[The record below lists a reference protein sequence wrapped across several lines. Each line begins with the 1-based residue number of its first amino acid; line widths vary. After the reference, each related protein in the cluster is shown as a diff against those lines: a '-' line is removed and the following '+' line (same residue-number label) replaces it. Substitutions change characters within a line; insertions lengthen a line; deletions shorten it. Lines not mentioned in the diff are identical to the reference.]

1 MATTD
6 DRYVST
12 LQHHRL
18 CYAQVTV
25 KALLAHLNNTYS
37 EITPEVLEQNHS
49 NIMAEWNPDV
59 SIEMIFMCIT
69 TAHQFAKA
77 ASAANVISEVTTI
90 YLALTS
96 IKNTGVFIEPY
107 SDWHKHPVGEQSLTN
122 FVFDFTHAWKEHNHC
137 IIAKTAGYQALL
149 TTQADNKEN
158 KSPPALPSKNKP
170 NIVIN
175 TVEMFSCWSHSL
187 SFYQSIPVILA
198 TQKRRPQR

>member
-1 MATTD
+1 MD

-158 KSPPALPSKNKP
+158 KS
-170 NIVIN
+170 
-175 TVEMFSCWSHSL
+175 VEMFSCWSHSL